1 MQSSSRQLLISFL
14 PDIQTDITIE
24 VEITQAWV
32 CQGLNGGKTTGLAVQ
47 SAGVDLTQFRPQTG
61 DGGLVAPDDVLAPDG
76 EIVRDV
82 LGGDDQ
88 VHLLTV
94 LESDGDGDQDSSQR
108 HQDGGVS
115 TIQLEPH
122 GELVFVVWRHHIV
135 RALLPPP
142 H

>member
-1 MQSSSRQLLISFL
+1 MEEISFS

-24 VEITQAWV
+24 VQIAQAWV
-32 CQGLNGGKTTGLAVQ
+32 CQGSNGGKTTSLTVQ
-47 SAGVDLTQFRPQTG
+47 CAGVDLTQFRPQTG
-61 DGGLVAPDDVLAPDG
+61 DGGLVAPDSVLAPDG
-76 EIVRDV
+76 EIVCDV

-88 VHLLTV
+88 LHLLAV
-94 LESDGDGDQDSSQR
+94 QESDGDGHQDTSQR
-108 HQDGGVS
+108 HRDGGV
-115 TIQLEPH
+115 TAIKLEPH